1 MQQVHQEEEEE
12 VVEQQEPKPLTKA
25 KRNKLQAID
34 LISLVHSVQLDDDED
49 EIYDSCPVVAEK
61 ITRFLKMDGVNKKI
75 FLEHAIDQKDGYV
88 QLKAFVDGSN
98 QAECA
103 NKTYGK
109 AYIFFERLRL
119 LEGREK
125 SEERLRNEALYP
137 YGIST
142 NKPDAQI
149 VSHNLLHKGADRC
162 EGSDEMDEEDSD
174 SDSETDLRCYDHFA

>member
-1 MQQVHQEEEEE
+1 M
-12 VVEQQEPKPLTKA
+12 TKA

-61 ITRFLKMDGVNKKI
+61 ITQFLKMDGVNKKI

-109 AYIFFERLRL
+109 A
-119 LEGREK
+119 
-125 SEERLRNEALYP
+125 
-137 YGIST
+137 
-142 NKPDAQI
+142 
-149 VSHNLLHKGADRC
+149 
-162 EGSDEMDEEDSD
+162 
-174 SDSETDLRCYDHFA
+174 